1 MKVYLE
7 SLGCARNQVD
17 SEEMLARLN
26 DAGCQVTADPAAAD
40 AIVVNTCS
48 FIESAADESIETILA
63 MAAYKQTGNC
73 RKLVVTGCLP
83 ERYREATARELPEV
97 DAFLGTGAFDRIV
110 DALTAEAPAGHCLL
124 PDPDSIRTDGSLE
137 RSSSVPHAA
146 YLKIAEG
153 CSRSCTYCIIP
164 KLRGRQKSRP
174 REVLLAEAR
183 HLAAAGV
190 RELTLVAQD
199 STAYGCDLEPPLSL
213 ADLLDELATALP
225 EVWIRVLYGHPLSLR
240 DEVLAVVVGRDNICP
255 YFDIPIQHSSSALLR
270 SMGRG
275 HDRDTLV
282 QLFEKIRAQ
291 VPEAVLRT
299 TVIVGF
305 PGETEAD
312 FEDLLAFAE
321 AVRFDHLGVFTYSDA
336 DDLPSHQLPDPVPE
350 DIARERRDRLMALQM
365 EISEE
370 NLARFHGRSGPVL
383 VEEEEEPG
391 LWVGRSMAQAPE
403 VDGVTYIRAVD
414 PHVAPPLGRVVKVK
428 IVDTLEYDLIGELDE

>member
-17 SEEMLARLN
+17 SEEMLARLG
-26 DAGCQVTADPAAAD
+26 DAGWEVTADPGEAA

-63 MAAYKQTGNC
+63 LAEFKKRGSC

-83 ERYREATARELPEV
+83 ERYREATADELPEV
-97 DAFLGTGAFDRIV
+97 DAFLGTGAFDQIV
-110 DALTAEAPAGHCLL
+110 TALTTDYPAGHCLL
-124 PDPDSIRTDGSLE
+124 PDPDSIQAGDALG
-137 RSSSVPHAA
+137 RSSSVPQAA

-164 KLRGRQKSRP
+164 RLRGRQKSRP
-174 REVLLAEAR
+174 REVILTEAR
-183 HLAAAGV
+183 QLVAAGA

-199 STAYGCDLEPPLSL
+199 STAYGIDLTPALQL
-213 ADLLDELATALP
+213 ADLLDDLAAALP
-225 EVWIRVLYGHPLSLR
+225 EVWIRVLYGHPLSMG
-240 DEVLAVVVGRDNICP
+240 DEVLAVVTKRANICP
-255 YFDIPIQHSSSALLR
+255 YFDIPIQHSSSAVLR
-270 SMGRG
+270 RMGRG
-275 HDRDTLV
+275 HDRETLV

-291 VPEAVLRT
+291 VPDVVLRT

-305 PGETEAD
+305 PGETEDD
-312 FEDLLAFAE
+312 FEDLLDFAE

-336 DDLPSHQLPDPVPE
+336 DDLPSHRLAEPVPE
-350 DIARERRDRLMALQM
+350 AVAQERHDRLMALQM
-365 EISEE
+365 EISEK
-370 NLARFHGRSGPVL
+370 NLVRFDGQRLRVL

-403 VDGVTYIRAVD
+403 VDGVTYIRGVD
-414 PHVAPPLGRVVKVK
+414 PEVAPPLGRFVTVK